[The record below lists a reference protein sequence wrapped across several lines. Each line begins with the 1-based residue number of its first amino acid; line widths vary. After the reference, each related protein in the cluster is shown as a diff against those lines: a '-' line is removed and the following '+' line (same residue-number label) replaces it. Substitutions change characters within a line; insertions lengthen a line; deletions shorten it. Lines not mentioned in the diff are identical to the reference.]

1 MRMAGDLHH
10 YMHHTASTSTPTTPL
25 YEHLVVNGAGGAFLH
40 PTHVFAGFDTL
51 HGAKYDCRG
60 VYPPTSVSRKVSVG

>member
-10 YMHHTASTSTPTTPL
+10 YMHHTASTSSPATPL

-40 PTHVFAGFDTL
+40 PTHVFAGFDKL
-51 HGAKYDCRG
+51 HGANYECRG
-60 VYPPTSVSRKVSVG
+60 VYPPVSVSRKVGG